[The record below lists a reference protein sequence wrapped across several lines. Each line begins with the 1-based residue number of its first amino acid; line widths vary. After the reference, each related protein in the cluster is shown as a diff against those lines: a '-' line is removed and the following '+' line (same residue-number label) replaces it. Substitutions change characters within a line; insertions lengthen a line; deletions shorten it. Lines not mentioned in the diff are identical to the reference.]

1 MNENKKIEIKLD
13 LLEKKSPLPENELIY
28 QQSFSELKEEIWSK
42 AKANVNA
49 FQKGACGESR
59 DSWDLQHQPC
69 FFING
74 GRGSGKSTLLRVLRN
89 DLCNRDNQK
98 VKMQLLADI
107 DPTELA
113 DTENFFIHILGR
125 VQRLLLEQRQ
135 KASVSGWV
143 IEKQKKAYQCIH
155 TMSRGLGL
163 LVRRPEMLEGIGDV
177 EGFVQESVEECASG
191 TKLKEEFAKLV
202 NELCALLGVEALLVT
217 VDDADMN
224 FNKCSEV
231 FETVRKYLLNPRMV
245 FVFAGDLQLYTMVV
259 RGMQMR
265 HFGQMTLQHDGTRRK
280 HRLRLLDNLEDQ
292 YIMKLFPAGNRITLT
307 NFSGVLERQICI
319 SYLNFAGNR
328 EERLLNEYLKHE
340 LKEYVPTQ
348 DFEIQRRFIGNL
360 SIRSALQLIA
370 YWTRHLRPIE
380 GDEENQ
386 RKIVE
391 QNLKHWSNGIRI
403 VTSHALIKHEIDSF
417 ARFSMDYM
425 SLTRSVLKHVYGL
438 NLGIQGARMLPE
450 YGEDSQQAV
459 SFYLSAEVV
468 KQVRTVPRFLSF
480 VINVFP
486 YLQHHERDTRTQAG
500 EPASQGRLWQI
511 LWHLNSSSRRQ
522 RGADCTSAMLPLI
535 GKADAEGKL
544 FGNGVIPL
552 LSEKR
557 EEGGL
562 RTVRLSV
569 EDAVEKMMAGLEQEK
584 TTAKLRFLLSFNH
597 AISFVE
603 REDEYCLSIYNL
615 LTLMERLLSLRDS
628 DTLESQVRELLDL
641 NRNIPTANCNSSAE
655 ELRRA
660 DKGIRNMGSLS
671 EYFVRL
677 GDEVRSG
684 EKMRDV
690 IGEMVAWVRA
700 YNNVRVSTSMPEL
713 YGFWAYLMRE
723 CGNVTASTAIR
734 ALKKGELAAAGTL
747 FAQYLTAVEYALSQ
761 KLDQSLLKVVSACP
775 LWKCWNEKDE
785 VGSLW
790 KDCNRINIGYV
801 ELTFDLVRFEEH
813 CKLRISSAL
822 EKQLSQM
829 RDNVND
835 VVQKH
840 ITELESWWKQ
850 RVDDEKLAVVS
861 QLRAAGVAPDALVK
875 ALTSA
880 DSDLKEA
887 LSRQTLNFW
896 QTMSEEKSNVVKIAE
911 NWVER
916 YKSVHMALIMRNAEE
931 LTSQRDAMA
940 VLEAKLESMR
950 MALMKSCVHD
960 LDRLDE
966 KSREFAERAK
976 RQLSRQLK
984 TKMRRLLV
992 GTLKGRG
999 DV

>member
-49 FQKGACGESR
+49 LQKGACGESR

-143 IEKQKKAYQCIH
+143 IERQKKAYQCIH

-417 ARFSMDYM
+417 ALSGKDSLSLIRF
-425 SLTRSVLKHVYGL
+425 VLKHVNGL

-459 SFYLSAEVV
+459 SFYLSAEII
-468 KQVRTVPRFLSF
+468 KQIRTIPRFLSF
-480 VINVFP
+480 VMNVFP
-486 YLQHHERDTRTQAG
+486 YLQHHEHDGQPQG
-500 EPASQGRLWQI
+500 EKSASLERLRQI
-511 LWHLNSSSRRQ
+511 LWHLRSSSRRQ
-522 RGADCTSAMLPLI
+522 RGADCTSVMLPFSEDL
-535 GKADAEGKL
+535 DAEEKL
-544 FGNGVIPL
+544 YGNGVIPL
-552 LSEKR
+552 LSESREVKGSSEKR
-557 EEGGL
+557 L
-562 RTVRLSV
+562 AV
-569 EDAVEKMMAGLEQEK
+569 EDAVERMMAGLEQDK
-584 TTAKLRFLLSFNH
+584 TSAKLRFILSFNH

-641 NRNIPTANCNSSAE
+641 NRYIPTANCNSSAE

-660 DKGIRNMGSLS
+660 DKGIRNMGSLNA
-671 EYFVRL
+671 YFIRL
-677 GDEVRSG
+677 GDEVKSG
-684 EKMRDV
+684 EVMRDV
-690 IGEMVAWVRA
+690 ISEVVAWVRT
-700 YNNVRVSTSMPEL
+700 YDNVRISTSMPEL

-723 CGNVTASTAIR
+723 CGNVTAYTAVR
-734 ALKKGELAAAGTL
+734 ALRKDKLAAAGTL
-747 FAQYLTAVEYALSQ
+747 FAQYLTAVRDALSQ
-761 KLDQSLLKVVSACP
+761 KVDKRLSMVISECP
-775 LWKCWNEKDE
+775 LWKCWNEKDK

-790 KDCNRINIGYV
+790 DDCNRINIGCV

-813 CKLRISSAL
+813 CKLRIDRAL
-822 EKQLSQM
+822 DRQLRQM
-829 RDNVND
+829 RENVND
-835 VVQKH
+835 VVQNH
-840 ITELESWWKQ
+840 IMELESWWEQ
-850 RVDDEKLAVVS
+850 RVATAKQDAAAR
-861 QLRAAGVAPDALVK
+861 LRDAGVAPDVLAKTL
-875 ALTSA
+875 AA
-880 DSDLKEA
+880 SDRSWKDA
-887 LSRQTLNFW
+887 LSRRTLNLW
-896 QTMSEEKSNVVKIAE
+896 KAMDEEKSNVVKEAE

-916 YKSVHMALIMRNAEE
+916 YKSVHMALIMRNVEE
-931 LTSQRDAMA
+931 LTSQRDALA
-940 VLEAKLESMR
+940 LLDVKLESLR
-950 MALMKSCVHD
+950 LGLMKNCVHD

-966 KSREFAERAK
+966 KAREYVDDAK
-976 RQLSRQLK
+976 KQLSSYLVLRK
-984 TKMRRLLV
+984 RKMFTDMLN
-992 GTLKGRG
+992 GSG
-999 DV
+999 DE